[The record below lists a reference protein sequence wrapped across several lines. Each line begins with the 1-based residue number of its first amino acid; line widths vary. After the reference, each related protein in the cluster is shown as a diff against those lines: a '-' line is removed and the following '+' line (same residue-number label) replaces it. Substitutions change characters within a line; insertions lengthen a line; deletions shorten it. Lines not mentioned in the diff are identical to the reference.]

1 MIVALP
7 NDKLLV
13 WGIPPLSPHPL
24 DFLNDNPTRIPPLL
38 KTSLPDGIPRISK
51 CIMWETILDWY
62 ARSSQSIHLGV
73 IDEDFD
79 SDIHNVEI
87 VIKPDLSDI
96 FLYVINTCQFP
107 RGVDRICI
115 PRYHI
120 LEDHTHVSEVHVSE
134 VGVTNNDN
142 EIYIRSTPESPIF
155 LRLSL
160 PGLGALN
167 MSTSCPASGR
177 VVYFQPRN
185 NRKMVVVDFLKYV

>member
-1 MIVALP
+1 MPDDI
-7 NDKLLV
+7 
-13 WGIPPLSPHPL
+13 
-24 DFLNDNPTRIPPLL
+24 TRN
-38 KTSLPDGIPRISK
+38 SEHFR
-51 CIMWETILDWY
+51 WETILNWY
-62 ARSSQSIHLGV
+62 VGSSPSIHTGV
-73 IDEDFD
+73 LAKDLDLN
-79 SDIHNVEI
+79 IHNVKI

-96 FLYVINTCQFP
+96 SLHVINTCQLTP
-107 RGVDRICI
+107 GLRSILI
-115 PRYHI
+115 PQYHI

-177 VVYFQPRN
+177 VVHFAPN
-185 NRKMVVVDFLKYV
+185 NLHQIVVVDFLKYV